1 MAGTA
6 TVSNTAP
13 SLGKILASPFV
24 AIFRFLVLLAEASPT
39 MRQLNQLSQTS
50 DEDLAKRGLSRED
63 EIRRIIGVNAAL

>member
-13 SLGKILASPFV
+13 SLGKILAAPFV
-24 AIFRFLVLLAEASPT
+24 ATFRFLVLLAEASPT

-50 DEDLAKRGLSRED
+50 DEELAKRGVSRED
-63 EIRRIIGVNAAL
+63 EVRRIMGVNSAL